1 MIKRIKRIIEA
12 IHFRIFI
19 ALIGFQLRRELAKIE
34 RMIEDDK

>member
-19 ALIGFQLRRELAKIE
+19 TLIGFQLKRDIAKVE
-34 RMIEDDK
+34 RMMEDGE